1 MCSAGHLTNNISP
14 ASAAAAVGVG
24 CGVRLAG
31 VHCNSQPTLR
41 VGEQPMEPPPTAAH
55 VWHCTDDDFITVYT
69 HPLMFPSP
77 LAGDESCS
85 EKQTLNLSKKQ
96 LKKVPK
102 QDDAQ
107 NIRKLILD
115 ENELQKIDNIDS
127 YLKIE
132 TVPIYSP
139 Y

>member
-1 MCSAGHLTNNISP
+1 V
-14 ASAAAAVGVG
+14 VGI
-24 CGVRLAG
+24 
-31 VHCNSQPTLR
+31 QP
-41 VGEQPMEPPPTAAH
+41 QPREPPSTTLKYLP
-55 VWHCTDDDFITVYT
+55 HCTDDDFISVYVQT
-69 HPLMFPSP
+69 HSIFLYF
-77 LAGDESCS
+77 AGDESSCS
-85 EKQTLNLSKKQ
+85 EQRQTLNLANKQ

-132 TVPIYSP
+132 TVNI
-139 Y
+139 

>member
-1 MCSAGHLTNNISP
+1 MSGKFLLKLFSWLINVCLL
-14 ASAAAAVGVG
+14 
-24 CGVRLAG
+24 RLLQLALETGLSIG
-31 VHCNSQPTLR
+31 VHCNSQSTFEGGHSATLCLN
-41 VGEQPMEPPPTAAH
+41 TC
-55 VWHCTDDDFITVYT
+55 HCTDDDFISVYT
-69 HPLMFPSP
+69 PLVTLLSSLPLS

-85 EKQTLNLSKKQ
+85 EKQTLDLSKQQ

-132 TVPIYSP
+132 TVTI
-139 Y
+139 

>member
-1 MCSAGHLTNNISP
+1 MLFTG
-14 ASAAAAVGVG
+14 
-24 CGVRLAG
+24 
-31 VHCNSQPTLR
+31 
-41 VGEQPMEPPPTAAH
+41 
-55 VWHCTDDDFITVYT
+55 DD
-69 HPLMFPSP
+69 
-77 LAGDESCS
+77 ENS
-85 EKQTLNLSKKQ
+85 EKQTLNLSKQQ

-132 TVPIYSP
+132 TVSRQWHCFPLLLFTPLCVHFAPSSCR
-139 Y
+139 